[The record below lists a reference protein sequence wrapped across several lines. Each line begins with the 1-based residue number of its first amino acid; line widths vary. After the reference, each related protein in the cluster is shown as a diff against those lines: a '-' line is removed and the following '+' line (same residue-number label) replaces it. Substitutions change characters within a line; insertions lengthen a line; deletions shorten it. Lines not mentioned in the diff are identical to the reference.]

1 MIPLRSEY
9 NHIKDFDERL
19 CKLASQVRVLGEL
32 NWPDTVKEQFL
43 AGVAKGERPRLAFQ
57 YPAITHPKQI
67 EALQGFLRDIGRDH
81 PALDLMRANAESFLS
96 ALHMID
102 ARGTTRIT
110 EISSQLYGRPSDTL
124 PLYDGVTIL
133 DAARFFLT
141 TADSFTSERG
151 YQEPEYI
158 DARELFGFLGR
169 HLREAGL
176 IGHIDLIF
184 DAQIASK
191 VSVTS
196 SAIRIRSG
204 AKFSIYEADQLL
216 HHEVMTHALTSINGR
231 NQPILSS
238 MQFTAPRI
246 TRAQEGLAQFAELV
260 SGAIHIHRLKRVA
273 LRIIA
278 IDMALS
284 GADFMQLYDFFC
296 ENGQNAEESY
306 LSAMRILRGGTPNG
320 GIVFLKD
327 NVYLQGMLEVQAF
340 FIQAFQQQ
348 DLHTLEILFSGKM
361 ALEDVPA
368 LLAMQ
373 QQGLLQA
380 PEFIPSWYQNIHT
393 LVARLAFT
401 QFASNL
407 KTS

>member
-9 NHIKDFDERL
+9 VHIKHFDERL
-19 CKLASQVRVLGEL
+19 CKIASQVRVLGEL
-32 NWPDTVKEQFL
+32 NWPDAVKERFLQAIARGDKPVLQFS
-43 AGVAKGERPRLAFQ
+43 
-57 YPAITHPKQI
+57 YPTINHHHQI
-67 EALQGFLRDIGRDH
+67 DALKSFLGDIGHDH
-81 PALDLMRANAESFLS
+81 PALELMRLNAESFLS
-96 ALHMID
+96 ALQMID
-102 ARGTTRIT
+102 ARGTPRVT
-110 EISSQLYGRPSDTL
+110 EISSQLYGLPSDTL
-124 PLYDGVTIL
+124 PLYEGVTIL
-133 DAARFFLT
+133 DAARFFLA

-158 DARELFGFLGR
+158 DGRELFGFLGR

-176 IGHIDLIF
+176 VGHIDLLF
-184 DAQIASK
+184 DSHIASK
-191 VSVTS
+191 VAVTS

-204 AKFSIYEADQLL
+204 AKFSVYEADQLL

-231 NQPILSS
+231 NQPILAS
-238 MQFTAPRI
+238 MQYTAPRI

-278 IDMALS
+278 IDMALG
-284 GADFMQLYDFFC
+284 GADFIELYSFFLQ
-296 ENGQNAEESY
+296 NGQNEEESY
-306 LSAMRILRGGTPNG
+306 LSAMRIFRGGTPEG

-348 DLHTLEILFSGKM
+348 DLHALDILFTGKM
-361 ALEDVPA
+361 ALEDVPT
-368 LLAMQ
+368 LLTLQ